1 MKYEIYLATWN
12 ADYLDALHACPI
24 TKQTVINI
32 AFGNFNFNNQ
42 DTINGITTI
51 TDDQIK
57 FIISYVHNKGAK
69 VKLAL
74 GGGTEPYFLSK
85 SNLWNDI
92 EDMSKAI
99 TRILNKY
106 TLDGCDL
113 DIEEPNSDELQQ
125 KTFSLIKS
133 LRVLNSDKIITLTV
147 PGQGWNS
154 YWKPLSIEAYRY
166 LDYINFMEYY
176 IKVNPNITF
185 DEQIKTDIKDYYI
198 NQWNIPKDKICLG
211 IMPGK
216 SSAENV
222 LTLDIADSLSSW
234 ANNESLAGVMLWD
247 MNRDYCGE
255 DQQQSFAYTNVI
267 LKNINK

>member
-1 MKYEIYLATWN
+1 MKFEIYLASWN
-12 ADYLDALHACPI
+12 SDYLNALQACPI

-32 AFGNFNFNNQ
+32 AFGSFNFNAQ

-57 FIISYVHNKGAK
+57 FIISYARNKGAK

-74 GGGTEPYFLSK
+74 GGGTSPYFLSK

-92 EDMSKAI
+92 DNMSKAI
-99 TRILNKY
+99 TRILIKY

-113 DIEEPNSDELQQ
+113 DIEEPNKDGLQQ
-125 KTFSLIKS
+125 KAFSLIKS
-133 LRVLNSDKIITLTV
+133 LRALNPDKILTLTV

-154 YWKPLSIEAYRY
+154 YWKPLSIEAYSY

-176 IKVNPNITF
+176 ITVSPNITF
-185 DEQIKTDIKDYYI
+185 DEQIKADIKDYYI
-198 NQWNIPKDKICLG
+198 NQWNIPSNKICLG

-216 SSAENV
+216 SSAENI
-222 LTLDIADSLSSW
+222 LTLDMANSLSLW
-234 ANNESLAGVMLWD
+234 AANESLAGVMLWD
-247 MNRDYCGE
+247 MNRDYSGI
-255 DQQQSFAYTNVI
+255 DKQPSFSYINAV